1 MKNYKKTSVKI
12 WKSWRT
18 KLTWTGWYR
27 KQPPMVALY
36 LFFSITLGTFT
47 KIDQIQGHSSDQNT
61 SKYWTH
67 QRNVLWTQ

>member
-1 MKNYKKTSVKI
+1 MSVTDEKLQKNISKDMEELKNKI
-12 WKSWRT
+12 NLN
-18 KLTWTGWYR
+18 KLIQ

-61 SKYWTH
+61 SKY
-67 QRNVLWTQ
+67 